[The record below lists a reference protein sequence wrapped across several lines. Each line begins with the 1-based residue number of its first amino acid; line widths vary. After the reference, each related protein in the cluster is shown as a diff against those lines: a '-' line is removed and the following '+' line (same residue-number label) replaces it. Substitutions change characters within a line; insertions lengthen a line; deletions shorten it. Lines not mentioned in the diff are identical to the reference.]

1 MYDVYVSYDYS
12 APEKSHYFSK
22 PPSFSGGSTQFEWWK
37 RKMYTYIISLDDEL
51 WDMLEYG
58 IDLDVNGVRIAKD
71 RKTLTPSQK
80 KVYRKHHRVQ
90 GILIGLYLT
99 HNT

>member
-1 MYDVYVSYDYS
+1 MCDVYVSYDYS
-12 APEKSHYFSK
+12 APEKNHYFSK
-22 PPSFSGGSTQFEWWK
+22 PPSFSGDSTK

-80 KVYRKHHRVQ
+80 KVYRKHHRVK
-90 GILIGLYLT
+90 GILIEALP
-99 HNT
+99 HS